1 METVFR
7 PGLGCVVPLL
17 FTSLSSLLSPLSPL
31 SLADV
36 LEAVYTFEAAGPFQV
51 SFMVGDRI
59 KIEERIEGWFK
70 GIVLSN
76 GKKGIFPMSFVQV
89 SEKNGPKS
97 DPFAE
102 EILNTCWEW
111 CDLQKSFYNARTAPS
126 FLPPFPLSLRISVS
140 CRSDT
145 ISISI
150 TISIFNRKTECK
162 SFTISKIT
170 LI

>member
-1 METVFR
+1 MEAVFR

-17 FTSLSSLLSPLSPL
+17 FILLSSPLSSPFP
-31 SLADV
+31 LADV

-89 SEKNGPKS
+89 SEKNGPNS

-126 FLPPFPLSLRISVS
+126 FLPPFPLSLPSNL
-140 CRSDT
+140 C
-145 ISISI
+145 
-150 TISIFNRKTECK
+150 F
-162 SFTISKIT
+162 
-170 LI
+170 LPL